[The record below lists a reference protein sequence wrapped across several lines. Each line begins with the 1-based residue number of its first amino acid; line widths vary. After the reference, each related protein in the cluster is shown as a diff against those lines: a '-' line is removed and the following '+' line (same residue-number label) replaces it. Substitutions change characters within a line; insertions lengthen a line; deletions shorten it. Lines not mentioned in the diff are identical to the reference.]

1 MEVTPEIY
9 AWLAELKILNAE
21 KTIILKKEG
30 TVLIDE
36 DISNKFFNGFFI
48 ERILNDLENTYN
60 KFYKIKLSYTQKLE
74 EIKNIQENSKNNR
87 FDRNKRS
94 DIWKIIGQVTE
105 NFGIEINEEQNQK
118 LSNLDISELS
128 TLLNSIYTLSNE
140 LTKRSPEKKGIN
152 KYS

>member
-48 ERILNDLENTYN
+48 EKILNDLENTYN

-94 DIWKIIGQVTE
+94 AIWKIIGQVTE

-118 LSNLDISELS
+118 LSNLDIDELS

-152 KYS
+152 KY